1 MYIKQLS
8 IFIENKV
15 GRLQAIMDTL
25 SENGINIR
33 ALSIAETTEFGI
45 LRIITPDVEKAKK
58 VLREVDVI
66 SKITDVI
73 AVYIDDQA
81 GGLAKMLKCITAA
94 EVNVEYM
101 YAFLGRTEG
110 KALMV
115 LKADDEA
122 KAEKALVASGM
133 ELASPEII
141 YFNKVKNKGAGS
153 LRVQLLI
160 YTFDAKLLFTASPAG
175 AYRFA
180 FHDIYLRKHIRRTPK
195 IFGYTP

>member
-8 IFIENKV
+8 IFIGNKV

-141 YFNKVKNKGAGS
+141 
-153 LRVQLLI
+153 
-160 YTFDAKLLFTASPAG
+160 
-175 AYRFA
+175 
-180 FHDIYLRKHIRRTPK
+180 
-195 IFGYTP
+195 

>member
-1 MYIKQLS
+1 MFIKQLS

-25 SENGINIR
+25 SENNINIR

-45 LRIITPDVEKAKK
+45 LRIITPDVEKAKQ

-73 AVYIDDQA
+73 AVYIDDKA
-81 GGLAKMLKCITAA
+81 GGLAKMLKSITDA
-94 EVNVEYM
+94 EINVEYM

-122 KAEKALVASGM
+122 KAEKALLASGM
-133 ELASPEII
+133 ELASPDII
-141 YFNKVKNKGAGS
+141 
-153 LRVQLLI
+153 
-160 YTFDAKLLFTASPAG
+160 
-175 AYRFA
+175 
-180 FHDIYLRKHIRRTPK
+180 
-195 IFGYTP
+195 

>member
-1 MYIKQLS
+1 MFIKQLS

-15 GRLQAIMDTL
+15 GRLQAIVDTL
-25 SENGINIR
+25 SENDINIR

-58 VLREVDVI
+58 VLRDVDVI

-73 AVYIDDQA
+73 AVYIDDKA
-81 GGLAKMLKCITAA
+81 GGLAKMLKSVTDAGI
-94 EVNVEYM
+94 NVEYM

-122 KAEKALVASGM
+122 KAEKALLASGM
-133 ELASPEII
+133 ELASPD
-141 YFNKVKNKGAGS
+141 
-153 LRVQLLI
+153 LI
-160 YTFDAKLLFTASPAG
+160 
-175 AYRFA
+175 
-180 FHDIYLRKHIRRTPK
+180 
-195 IFGYTP
+195 

>member
-1 MYIKQLS
+1 MFIKQLS

-25 SENGINIR
+25 SENDINIR

-45 LRIITPDVEKAKK
+45 LRIITPEVDKAKK
-58 VLREVDVI
+58 VLRDVDVI

-73 AVYIDDQA
+73 AVYIDDKA
-81 GGLAKMLKCITAA
+81 GGLAKMLKCITDAGI
-94 EVNVEYM
+94 NVEYM

-122 KAEKALVASGM
+122 KAEKALLASGM
-133 ELASPEII
+133 ELASPDII
-141 YFNKVKNKGAGS
+141 
-153 LRVQLLI
+153 
-160 YTFDAKLLFTASPAG
+160 
-175 AYRFA
+175 
-180 FHDIYLRKHIRRTPK
+180 
-195 IFGYTP
+195 

>member
-1 MYIKQLS
+1 MFIKQLS

-25 SENGINIR
+25 SENDINIR

-45 LRIITPDVEKAKK
+45 LRIITPEVDKAKK
-58 VLREVDVI
+58 VLREVNVI

-73 AVYIDDQA
+73 AVYIDDKA
-81 GGLAKMLKCITAA
+81 GGLAKMLKCITDAGI
-94 EVNVEYM
+94 NVEYM

-122 KAEKALVASGM
+122 KAEKALLASGM
-133 ELASPEII
+133 ELASPDII
-141 YFNKVKNKGAGS
+141 
-153 LRVQLLI
+153 
-160 YTFDAKLLFTASPAG
+160 
-175 AYRFA
+175 
-180 FHDIYLRKHIRRTPK
+180 
-195 IFGYTP
+195 

>member
-1 MYIKQLS
+1 MYLKQLS

-25 SENGINIR
+25 SENDINIR

-45 LRIITPDVEKAKK
+45 LRIITSDVDKAKK

-73 AVYIDDQA
+73 AVYIDDKA
-81 GGLAKMLKCITAA
+81 GGLAKMLRAITAA

-122 KAEKALVASGM
+122 KAEKALLESGM
-133 ELASPEII
+133 ELASPDII
-141 YFNKVKNKGAGS
+141 
-153 LRVQLLI
+153 
-160 YTFDAKLLFTASPAG
+160 
-175 AYRFA
+175 
-180 FHDIYLRKHIRRTPK
+180 
-195 IFGYTP
+195 

>member
-25 SENGINIR
+25 SENDINIR

-58 VLREVDVI
+58 VLRDVDVI

-73 AVYIDDQA
+73 AVYIDDRA
-81 GGLAKMLKCITAA
+81 GGLAKMLKAITEA
-94 EVNVEYM
+94 EINVEYM

-122 KAEKALVASGM
+122 KAEKALLASGM
-133 ELASPEII
+133 ELASPDII
-141 YFNKVKNKGAGS
+141 
-153 LRVQLLI
+153 
-160 YTFDAKLLFTASPAG
+160 
-175 AYRFA
+175 
-180 FHDIYLRKHIRRTPK
+180 
-195 IFGYTP
+195 